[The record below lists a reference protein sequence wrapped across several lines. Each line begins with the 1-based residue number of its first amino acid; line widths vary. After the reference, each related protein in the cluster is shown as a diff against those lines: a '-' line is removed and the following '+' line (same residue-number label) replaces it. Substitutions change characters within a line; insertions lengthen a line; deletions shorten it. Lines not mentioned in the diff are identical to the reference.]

1 MDSDRSMY
9 ATKQCSECDGTGKL
23 WLQKSPTRSVPI
35 DCDVCDGDGLVLSL
49 SLIHISEPTR
59 PY

>member
-35 DCDVCDGDGLVLSL
+35 DCDVCDGDGLVLSKVT
-49 SLIHISEPTR
+49 EWRTAVET
-59 PY
+59 

>member
-9 ATKQCSECDGTGKL
+9 ATKQCSECDGTGEL

-35 DCDVCDGDGLVLSL
+35 DCDVCDGDGIVLGKVDCWES
-49 SLIHISEPTR
+49 SSEE
-59 PY
+59 